1 MFRPLEWV
9 WGFQGGWLGWLIV
22 AGCWACAAGCF
33 GLVALLVVFG
43 IPWARVVYAEDPY
56 AHLAAGLGFLF
67 LAWVVRVGWRSPARA
82 WGRLLG
88 KGAMLLVSLALSFA
102 LGELLVRTMLIRN
115 QEANSLDRL
124 KHLRAQGKKLPVR
137 SSHPLAHIITP
148 SDHSRLVYELR
159 PDLELKF
166 GHRLLRTNR
175 DGMRDDRNYDH
186 AKPEGVVRIVGIGD
200 SGMFGWGVEQNEDYL
215 SVLRSNLA
223 GRTTGRRYEVLNLAV
238 PGYNTQLELEALRFK
253 GLPYRPDVVVVGWC
267 DNDFALPMFL
277 LEKEN
282 FRRRDVSF
290 LHLLMFKRDQ
300 YLNLIAG
307 AHFRD
312 QREFDQSR
320 VAEELVDGSD
330 FAGVEHA
337 LRELKALGAQEGFRV
352 LAFGSMHP
360 KAVEIFR
367 RVEIPYCNLREHIPG
382 TRYPKEWAVQC
393 MHPRAEGH
401 RTLAGYLERELD
413 RLGWLGETRAA
424 GQGAASDQSPRAVAA
439 NE

>member
-1 MFRPLEWV
+1 MDRAVWPVFRPLAWA
-9 WGFQGGWLGWLIV
+9 WGFQGGWLGWVAL
-22 AGCWACAAGCF
+22 AGCWAGAAASF
-33 GLVALLVVFG
+33 GLVALLLVYG

-56 AHLAAGLGFLF
+56 AHAAAGLGFLF
-67 LAWVVRVGWRSPARA
+67 LAWVVRVGWRSPARD

-124 KHLRAQGKKLPVR
+124 KHLRAQGKKLPVQ

-148 SDHSRLVYELR
+148 SDHSRLVYELQ

-166 GHRLLRTNR
+166 GHRLVRTNR
-175 DGMRDDRNYDH
+175 NGMRDDRDYDIP
-186 AKPEGVVRIVGIGD
+186 KPDGVVRIVGIGD

-223 GRTTGRRYEVLNLAV
+223 QRASGRRYEVLNLAV
-238 PGYNTQLELEALRFK
+238 PGYNTQLELEALRLK
-253 GLPYRPDVVVVGWC
+253 GLPYRPDIVVVGWC
-267 DNDFALPMFL
+267 DNDFSLPMFL
-277 LEKEN
+277 LETEN

-290 LHLLMFKRDQ
+290 LHLLLFKRERF
-300 YLNLIAG
+300 LNLVAG

-312 QREFDQSR
+312 QREFDRTR
-320 VAEELVDGSD
+320 VAEELVEGSD
-330 FAGVEHA
+330 IAGVERA
-337 LRELKALGAQEGFRV
+337 MGELKALGEQEGFRV
-352 LAFGSMHP
+352 MAFGAMHP
-360 KAVEIFR
+360 KAVDIFR
-367 RVEIPYCNLREHIPG
+367 RLEIPHFNIREQIPSN
-382 TRYPKEWAVQC
+382 RYPKEWAVHF

-413 RLGWLGETRAA
+413 RLGWL
-424 GQGAASDQSPRAVAA
+424 
-439 NE
+439 